1 MIKEARDGMAM
12 SADTTVFMKPPEKS
26 PTALMALSREWRN
39 KMAKEKNKSE
49 QDTDNTQLIIS
60 GFTALTNAL
69 TQDRESSDKKF
80 TDLYDRHDKLK
91 TKVIIIA
98 VVQKGILAIFTT
110 MFGGLVAWLAMN
122 M

>member
-1 MIKEARDGMAM
+1 MTLYIPISSEE
-12 SADTTVFMKPPEKS
+12 TTVFLCIPKTT
-26 PTALMALSREWRN
+26 PTALGTLSMLWRN
-39 KMAKEKNKSE
+39 KMAKEKNKQE
-49 QDTDNTQLIIS
+49 EDTDNTQLIVS

-80 TDLYDRHDKLK
+80 TDLYDRHDKIK

-110 MFGGLVAWLAMN
+110 MFGGLVAWLVMN